1 MTSVR
6 DDCWRGYGMAGA
18 FRAAV
23 IRAIPWLLFGSVLLP
38 AAGSAVAGILVLVFW
53 RQAGDIALGVL
64 VIVMGLAVIAG
75 TFTSLGLLLRQNRMA
90 RAQADF
96 IAFVSHELRTP
107 MASIRMGIETLRDE
121 RFHSED
127 ERREFL
133 QMLEIESRRLSSLV
147 EKAVGYELSADRESG
162 KAARNAAT
170 SGCASELVKNA
181 LAGILASPATK
192 DSVVLLAAHDIKGP
206 CNDNVSVDFDAFA
219 GAVVNMVSNALTHG
233 RANHEKPVRVG
244 IEVFFPGVR
253 LHEVLAP
260 FGEVVISVADQGPG
274 VASDETSMIF
284 DRFCRGKAASQ
295 TDVPGLGLG
304 LSIVRGFARAS
315 GGIVTVED
323 TPGGGATFRLT
334 LPAHQADSGKTVDCQ
349 GHGEHE

>member
-1 MTSVR
+1 
-6 DDCWRGYGMAGA
+6 MAGA

-23 IRAIPWLLFGSVLLP
+23 IKAIPWLLFGSVLLP

-53 RQAGDIALGVL
+53 RQGGDIALGVL

-75 TFTSLGLLLRQNRMA
+75 TFTSLGLLRRQNRMA

-107 MASIRMGIETLRDE
+107 MASIRMGIETLKDN
-121 RFHSED
+121 RFDSEI

-147 EKAVGYELSADRESG
+147 EKAVGYEISTNRLSG
-162 KAARNAAT
+162 KGEPPIDTAA
-170 SGCASELVKNA
+170 CASGLVKDA
-181 LAGILASPATK
+181 LAGFLASPATR
-192 DSVVLLAAHDIKGP
+192 DSVVLVTAHDADCE
-206 CNDNVSVDFDAFA
+206 CNDTISVDYDAFA

-233 RANHEKPVRVG
+233 HADAQKPVNVG
-244 IEVFFPGVR
+244 VDVFCPGMR

-260 FGEVVISVADQGPG
+260 FGEVVISVSDHGPG
-274 VASDETSMIF
+274 VPSEEVTMIF
-284 DRFCRGKAASQ
+284 ERFCRGRA
-295 TDVPGLGLG
+295 TGNNDIPGLGLG

-315 GGIVTVED
+315 GGVVTVED
-323 TPGGGATFRLT
+323 TPGGGATFKLIIPLR
-334 LPAHQADSGKTVDCQ
+334 QAVQDNNAGARTCSG
-349 GHGEHE
+349 GPG